1 MPSIH
6 GSMNVDKIKK
16 KLLRT
21 MLKQSLKNRKGQ
33 LFHLVLGELESPIN
47 KGVGFT
53 LTEIRKHMP
62 FLDKDPELHNHNV
75 KKLLQ

>member
-6 GSMNVDKIKK
+6 GSMNVDKIEK

-21 MLKQSLKNRKGQ
+21 MLKQSLKN
-33 LFHLVLGELESPIN
+33 
-47 KGVGFT
+47 GVGFT
-53 LTEIRKHMP
+53 LAEIRKYMP